1 MIEKGSGE
9 MIFDRNFLKML
20 ERKLCRVFLCTF
32 YIYIYIYINVDLIL
46 KTSPRRKNSK
56 HFNIRGTRSETQYA
70 FQSIK
75 INRRTSKYFRTVSNS
90 FEKSFSTRNRSFAEN
105 IDQES
110 RKSSLRYRDKK
121 LKLQCNINPSF
132 QNE

>member
-1 MIEKGSGE
+1 MPC
-9 MIFDRNFLKML
+9 IFMHVLYF
-20 ERKLCRVFLCTF
+20 
-32 YIYIYIYINVDLIL
+32 YIYIYINVDLIL